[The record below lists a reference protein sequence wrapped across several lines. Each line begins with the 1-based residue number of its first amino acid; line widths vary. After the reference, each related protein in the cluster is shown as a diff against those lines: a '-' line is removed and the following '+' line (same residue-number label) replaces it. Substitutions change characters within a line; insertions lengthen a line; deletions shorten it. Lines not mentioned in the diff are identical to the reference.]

1 MLFCLTNSPSFISES
16 SKFSFHTACETVWN
30 SLVPVN
36 YKEKMKI
43 QTFQARVV
51 FEQIIGSRVLSLSGN

>member
-1 MLFCLTNSPSFISES
+1 MLFSLTNSPSFIPES
-16 SKFSFHTACETVWN
+16 NKFSFHTACKTIWN

-36 YKEKMKI
+36 YKEKIKI
-43 QTFQARVV
+43 LTFQAREV

>member
-16 SKFSFHTACETVWN
+16 SKFSFHTAYKTIWN
-30 SLVPVN
+30 SLVPAN
-36 YKEKMKI
+36 YKEKMNI
-43 QTFQARVV
+43 LNFQAREV